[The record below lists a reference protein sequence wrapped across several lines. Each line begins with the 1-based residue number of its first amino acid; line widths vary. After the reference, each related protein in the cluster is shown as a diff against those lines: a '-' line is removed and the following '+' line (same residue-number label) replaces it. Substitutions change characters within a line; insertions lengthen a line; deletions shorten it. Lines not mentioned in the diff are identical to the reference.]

1 MDVVYIQSSITLR
14 KFISCNVMEFLECV
28 KLYANKPTNSL
39 VNASIN
45 KPETIDWNE
54 RLQTIRRSIID
65 QLSRLKI
72 EEVCL
77 RNLALKN
84 EQTKRTHST
93 ISVSTAHTNQQDVF
107 TDTRKRFCTIP
118 SNNFDVEQINQTELD
133 LDS

>member
-1 MDVVYIQSSITLR
+1 
-14 KFISCNVMEFLECV
+14 MEFLECV

-39 VNASIN
+39 VNTSVA
-45 KPETIDWNE
+45 KPELINWNE

-65 QLSRLKI
+65 QLGRLKI

-77 RNLALKN
+77 RNLSLQN

-93 ISVSTAHTNQQDVF
+93 ITVSTANNNNQQDLVSNN
-107 TDTRKRFCTIP
+107 RKRFCTIP
-118 SNNFDVEQINQTELD
+118 SNNFDAEAINQTELD

>member
-1 MDVVYIQSSITLR
+1 
-14 KFISCNVMEFLECV
+14 MEFLECV

-39 VNASIN
+39 ANTAIN
-45 KPETIDWNE
+45 KPDIINWNE

-65 QLSRLKI
+65 QLGRLKI

-84 EQTKRTHST
+84 EQAKGIHST
-93 ISVSTAHTNQQDVF
+93 ITVSTTTTRNNDDQQDIF
-107 TDTRKRFCTIP
+107 PNNQKRFCSTP
-118 SNNFDVEQINQTELD
+118 SNTFDVETINQTELD